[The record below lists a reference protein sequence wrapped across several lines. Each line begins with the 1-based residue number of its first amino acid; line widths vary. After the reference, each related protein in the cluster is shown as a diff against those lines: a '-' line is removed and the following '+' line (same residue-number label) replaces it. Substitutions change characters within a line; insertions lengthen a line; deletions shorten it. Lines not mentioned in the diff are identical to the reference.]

1 MKRRSIAPRARILA
15 PGGGTDSGR
24 AASSWVFLASATR
37 CRREN
42 AGRVNAPFD
51 THRIDG
57 APRVEVLETLGR
69 GGASVV
75 ERVRLLEAF
84 GPFAVGALAARKRCR
99 GTDAELFASFERE
112 WRAARDLSEVDH
124 PGVEQVAA
132 ARASWRRDDGGLEL
146 FFDLLEGPTLEEWLA
161 GEEGPLPEPIA
172 RRLVGDVA
180 RGLVALRAAGWCQ
193 GDVSLANVRLD
204 GDDRAL
210 LIDLG
215 QARRVEAGEN
225 DPDTGAGTLAFLAP
239 ERAIGGPASS
249 AADVFALGVVLYWTV
264 TGRHPFAP
272 KAFAIGATPPDL
284 STPEGE
290 RVLGAVAAA
299 RYLPP
304 SRLVPQVSPLLDTLL
319 AQMLDRRASGRPSI
333 ETVAQVLEL
342 GERHPWWRDER
353 SEVGERSDRI
363 ALRRDPFALPM
374 VGRAGELAAIEG
386 AYRHCLDEDTGG
398 SVVVVRG
405 PKGSGRSRLVHHFVD
420 RARRDA
426 EPPLFLY
433 ARSSEEAESR
443 PHGAALRLL
452 ERWLMLEPGTT
463 PSRYE
468 LDMLARTVPPRE
480 ADVLTSA
487 LDPSARGAIGGSVGR
502 ALVRWVA
509 ALVEQRPTVLFVDD
523 LHAARS
529 STLATVD
536 RLVDALAHTRA
547 LIVLGYSEETAPAR
561 PRALR
566 RLLARIEEGEPP
578 SRTVL
583 RLAALTLEEVRDIVE
598 LRFSADEPRELLA
611 RTLWERSRGN
621 PGLLTEMLRALFERG
636 QIGEDEH
643 GRWRLAIA
651 PDRIP
656 EPRSVAEGIAE
667 RLDGLEKS
675 GRTWL
680 ERLTVLPS
688 RIDPTHALDVF
699 PGSRR
704 SDLDRSLALLVR
716 RGWIEPVGP
725 RYRFTRP
732 ALREGVYAA
741 LGRDRRVRLHRLV
754 ARSLEKRGADG
765 EEPTLED
772 LFVRARHLRAAGEH
786 RALVRLLEDLLPQ
799 VARRASPL
807 RVLRLSRWALEALDQ
822 LPDSTSRSESLL
834 RFLEAGADA
843 AGRTGARN
851 DERELLDRLAQ
862 VQPDAAKRPDAAA
875 RLYYLHGRALADG
888 GQLGVARGLLA
899 AAIQSSEADGSRALL
914 GRSLRLM
921 ALVQLR
927 SGRTDLARQFAERAL
942 EQAEVDWERAAC
954 AVLLGSADL
963 LEDHIEEA
971 LARAADAQHFA
982 NTETEPPLWLVPHVQ
997 LLRARVL
1004 RVAGRPQRALGALFL
1019 ALEGARQA
1027 NERPLEAEIL
1037 ARIANVE
1044 MEARDFASAEKHL
1057 FEARDI
1063 AEETQTPYA
1072 RALACVWSGT
1082 LAWER
1087 DDHSAAGLLDEAVT
1101 VARAAGHYR
1110 AEAVARSLLARQRA
1124 LAGAEEEADAQSTR
1138 AMTIVDRHGAELF
1151 DRIVVQGSRAVILR
1165 RADRGEEAD
1174 PLEAELRERIAS
1186 PNPPIESE
1194 ELRASRRVYATQ
1206 LLEGV
1211 LTTRGPIHPSFER

>member
-1 MKRRSIAPRARILA
+1 MNAS
-15 PGGGTDSGR
+15 TDI
-24 AASSWVFLASATR
+24 
-37 CRREN
+37 E
-42 AGRVNAPFD
+42 RV
-51 THRIDG
+51 DG
-57 APRVEVLETLGR
+57 PPALEVLETLGR
-69 GGASVV
+69 GGTSVV
-75 ERVRLLEAF
+75 ERVRLLEARD
-84 GPFAVGALAARKRCR
+84 PFPIGAVAARKRCR
-99 GTDAELFASFERE
+99 TTDAEVRASLERE
-112 WRAARDLSEVDH
+112 WRAAEALRAIEH
-124 PGVEQVAA
+124 PGAEQVAA
-132 ARASWRRDDGGLEL
+132 ARASWRADDGAIEL
-146 FFDLLEGPTLEEWLA
+146 LFDLVEGQTLEQWLDA
-161 GEEGPLPEPIA
+161 EEGPLPEPIA
-172 RRLVGDVA
+172 RRIAADLA
-180 RGLVALRAAGWCQ
+180 RGLVALRAAGWAH

-210 LIDLG
+210 LLDLG
-215 QARRVEAGEN
+215 QARRVDGRFEREAGGGI
-225 DPDTGAGTLAFLAP
+225 DTGAGTLAHLAP

-272 KAFAIGATPPDL
+272 KAFEIGATPPDL

-290 RVLGAVAAA
+290 RVLGALAAA

-304 SRLVPQVSPLLDTLL
+304 SRLVPQVSPLLDALL
-319 AQMLDRRASGRPSI
+319 GQMLDRRARERPTI
-333 ETVAQVLEL
+333 DTVAQVLEV
-342 GERHPWWRDER
+342 GERHPWWRAER
-353 SEVGERSDRI
+353 EEAGVRTGSI

-374 VGRAGELAAIEG
+374 VGREEHLAAID
-386 AYRHCLDEDTGG
+386 AAFRHCQDAGTGG

-420 RARRDA
+420 RARRA
-426 EPPLFLY
+426 AQPPLFLY
-433 ARSSEEAESR
+433 ARSSDEAEAR

-452 ERWLMLEPGTT
+452 ERWLMLEPGTP
-463 PSRYE
+463 PSAYE
-468 LDMLARTVPPRE
+468 LEMLAHTVPPRE
-480 ADVLTSA
+480 ADVLASA
-487 LDPSARGAIGGSVGR
+487 LDPTARGALGGSVGR

-509 ALVEQRPTVLFVDD
+509 ALVEQQPTVLFVDD

-547 LIVLGYSEETAPAR
+547 MIVLGYSEEIAPAR

-566 RLLARIEEGEPP
+566 RLLERIEDGTPP
-578 SRTVL
+578 ARTIL
-583 RLAALTLEEVRDIVE
+583 RLDALSLDEVREIVT
-598 LRFSADEPRELLA
+598 LRFSSDEPRELVA

-621 PGLLTEMLRALFERG
+621 PGLLTEMLRTLFERG

-643 GRWRLAIA
+643 ARWRLAIT

-667 RLDGLEKS
+667 RLEGLERS
-675 GRTWL
+675 GRAWL

-688 RIDPTHALDVF
+688 RIDPAHALDVF

-704 SDLDRSLALLVR
+704 SDLDRALALLVR

-741 LGRDRRVRLHRLV
+741 LGADRRVRLHRLV

-765 EEPTLED
+765 SEPTLED
-772 LFVRARHLRAAGEH
+772 RFVRARHLRAAGEH
-786 RALVRLLEDLLPQ
+786 RALVRLLEELLPE

-843 AGRTGARN
+843 AGRTGARS

-862 VQPDAAKRPDAAA
+862 VQPDGAKRPDAAA
-875 RLYYLHGRALADG
+875 RLYYLHGRALVDA

-899 AAIQSSEADGSRALL
+899 AAISSSQADGSRALL

-927 SGRTDLARQFAERAL
+927 SGRIDLARDHANRAL
-942 EQAEVDWERAAC
+942 EQAEADWERAAC

-963 LEDHIEEA
+963 LVDHIEDA

-982 NTETEPPLWLVPHVQ
+982 NTESEPPLWLVPHVQ

-1004 RVAGRPQRALGALFL
+1004 RVAGRPQRALGALNL

-1044 MEARDFASAEKHL
+1044 MEAREFASAEEHL
-1057 FEARDI
+1057 AEAREI
-1063 AEETQTPYA
+1063 ADETETPYA
-1072 RALACVWSGT
+1072 RALACVWLGT

-1087 DDHSAAGLLDEAVT
+1087 EDASAADLLGEAVE

-1124 LAGAEEEADAQSTR
+1124 LAGDAAEADAQSTR
-1138 AMTIVDRHGAELF
+1138 AMTIVERHGAELF

-1165 RADRGEEAD
+1165 RADRGDEAD
-1174 PLEAELRERIAS
+1174 PLEARLRERIER
-1186 PNPPIESE
+1186 PDPPIENE
-1194 ELRASRRVYATQ
+1194 RLRESRRVYATE